1 MTEMSEKCFFFLS
14 LFFFFPLVKPED
26 EFPSSVL
33 IYLRYWAFSVFHV
46 KCAVSSFARL
56 FQIQRTMDFFQLLST
71 KFAGKRN
78 PHLDRN
84 ESAI

>member
-1 MTEMSEKCFFFLS
+1 M
-14 LFFFFPLVKPED
+14 LFFKKIFHLVKPEQD

-33 IYLRYWAFSVFHV
+33 IYLRYWVFLVFSVFNV
-46 KCAVSSFARL
+46 KYAVSSFARL